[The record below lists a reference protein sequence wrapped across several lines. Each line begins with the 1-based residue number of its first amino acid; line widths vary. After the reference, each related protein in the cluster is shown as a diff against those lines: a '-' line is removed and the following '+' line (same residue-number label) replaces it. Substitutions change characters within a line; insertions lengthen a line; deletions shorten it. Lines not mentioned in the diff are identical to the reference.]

1 MDSPEA
7 WIRWLTQQSG
17 PPQRPFVSLCYAQ
30 SLDGSLSRVRG
41 RPLALSGPASQQFTH
56 QLRAAHDGILIGVGT
71 LLADNPQLTVR
82 LAPGASPQPIVL
94 DSRLRLPADCFL
106 LREHPRRPWI
116 ACLQESSPER
126 QAELMAAGARLLL
139 LPAASDGR
147 ISLSALLAELKA
159 AGIRR
164 LMVEG
169 GAAVLTSFLQ
179 ARLADLVA
187 ITLAPVLVGGLH
199 SVQAPLATSDENL
212 PRLQTMA
219 CYPRGE
225 DLLIIGRFSATAS
238 AP

>member
-7 WIRWLTQQSG
+7 WIRWLMRQSG
-17 PPQRPFVSLCYAQ
+17 PQQRPFVSLCYAQ
-30 SLDGSLSRVRG
+30 SLDGSLTRERG

-116 ACLQESSPER
+116 ACLQDSPPER
-126 QAELMAAGARLLL
+126 QAELLAAGARLIL

-147 ISLSALLAELKA
+147 VSLPALLADLKA
-159 AGIRR
+159 AGIQR

-169 GAAVLTSFLQ
+169 GATVLTSFML
-179 ARLADLVA
+179 ARLADFAA
-187 ITLAPVLVGGLH
+187 ITLAPLLVGGLR
-199 SVQAPLATSDENL
+199 SVQVPLADRDESL
-212 PRLQTMA
+212 PRLQRPA
-219 CYPRGE
+219 YYPLGE
-225 DLLIIGRFSATAS
+225 DLLIIGRFPAAENFS
-238 AP
+238 